1 MPVTNVESALA
12 EKFAR
17 LLPHLNERQRRL
29 TVAAEAATLGRGG
42 VSVAARASGLSRP
55 TVYRGLVELDEP
67 AFDAGRARAELDPN
81 RYPQGV
87 KVADQELAALRI
99 KHHTFHGEWNY
110 TVHNQQR
117 AQHTKCKG
125 YFGTRPKILVPPPC
139 GFGISTARTGGG
151 K

>member
-67 AFDAGRARAELDPN
+67 AFDAGRARAAGGGRKRVVQTDP
-81 RYPQGV
+81 G
-87 KVADQELAALRI
+87 LGAALEASI
-99 KHHTFHGEWNY
+99 DP
-110 TVHNQQR
+110 
-117 AQHTKCKG
+117 
-125 YFGTRPKILVPPPC
+125 GTRGDPRSQLR
-139 GFGISTARTGGG
+139 RTTRATRNLAEAVRAAGHPGSRLPGGAL
-151 K
+151 